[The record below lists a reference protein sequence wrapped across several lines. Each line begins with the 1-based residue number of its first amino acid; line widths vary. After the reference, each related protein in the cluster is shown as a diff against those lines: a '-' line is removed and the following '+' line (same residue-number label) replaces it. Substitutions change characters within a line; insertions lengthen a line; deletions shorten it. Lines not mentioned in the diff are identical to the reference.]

1 MASTFSFDVVSDFDR
16 QELVNAIDQMKRDV
30 DQRYDLKDSK
40 TEIDLKEEELI
51 ITTASDITSSVS
63 AGSLVKITN
72 SDPKTAPEKAPTKSM
87 PSIPIFII
95 ATLSERIPANAAKA
109 IGVALITVACII
121 PVKEN
126 DFPAVAQT
134 KKQVTS
140 KNKPAPR

>member
-1 MASTFSFDVVSDFDR
+1 MATAEIIWST
-16 QELVNAIDQMKRDV
+16 
-30 DQRYDLKDSK
+30 RYFITRSACNNPNKPP
-40 TEIDLKEEELI
+40 TI
-51 ITTASDITSSVS
+51 IANI
-63 AGSLVKITN
+63 KPIIPPN
-72 SDPKTAPEKAPTKSM
+72 SDPKTAPEKAPTKSI

-95 ATLSERIPANAAKA
+95 ATLSERMPANAAKA